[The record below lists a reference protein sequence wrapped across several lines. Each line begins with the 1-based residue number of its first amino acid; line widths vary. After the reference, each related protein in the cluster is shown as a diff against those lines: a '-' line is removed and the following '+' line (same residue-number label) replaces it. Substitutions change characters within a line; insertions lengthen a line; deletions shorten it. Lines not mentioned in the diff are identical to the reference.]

1 MPHPGAA
8 LETVKAILLQ
18 LTEQL
23 EQARARWHTA
33 APATGTLQSI
43 YDAIAAL
50 RAQLRRI
57 GGEFAANQEQR
68 WARVQDAIEEAQ
80 HWEDVVAYLSEYLD
94 AAAQDIAAGP
104 IDRLSTPARERAT
117 DMLGDSEWLRLR
129 GWWRGY
135 LDTLADDWVTNT
147 APASLSRAHHRVY
160 KARNRAF
167 RHNGQSDWLKLKEAA
182 TALLEALTAHAAAG
196 TDIVHYDAKVAECEA
211 VIRSLADWQRVTQRA
226 HLLKLLAK
234 APELD
239 PEVDLLDLLDQRR
252 MQSRLQAHR
261 HLEAVRDILTGASLA
276 G

>member
-8 LETVKAILLQ
+8 LDTVKAILLQ

-23 EQARARWHTA
+23 EQARAGWHTA
-33 APATGTLQSI
+33 MPAEGALQSV
-43 YDAIAAL
+43 YDAIATL
-50 RAQLRRI
+50 RSQLRRI
-57 GGEFAANQEQR
+57 GGEFAGNQEQR
-68 WARVQDAIEEAQ
+68 WARVQDAIEEAR
-80 HWEDVVAYLSEYLD
+80 HWEDVVAYLGEYLD
-94 AAAQDIAAGP
+94 ASAQDVAAGP
-104 IDRLSTPARERAT
+104 IDRLSTPARERAS
-117 DMLGDSEWLRLR
+117 DMLGDNEWLRLR

-135 LDTLADDWVTNT
+135 LDTIADDQVAAA

-167 RHNGQSDWLKLKEAA
+167 RHNGQADWLKLKDAA
-182 TALLEALTAHAAAG
+182 AALLEALNAHAAAG
-196 TDIVHYDAKVAECEA
+196 NDVVHYDAKVAECEA
-211 VIRSLADWQRVTQRA
+211 VIDSLTDWQRVTQRA

-239 PEVDLLDLLDQRR
+239 PEVELLDLLDQRR